1 VNPKIEIRKGTP
13 EDLNQ
18 LLKAQVQM
26 AYESESVHLDE
37 QSLKAGLQ
45 AVLSDS
51 SLGQYWIAFSSEGS
65 FLGTLMITREWSD
78 WRNGFV
84 LWIQSV
90 FVAPEFRRQGIY
102 RALYSFIKQKAED
115 DPLIVG
121 VRLYV
126 EKENERAIQTYRR
139 LGMNSDRYVVCEWL
153 KTSH

>member
-1 VNPKIEIRKGTP
+1 MNPKIEIRKGTP

-51 SLGQYWIAFSSEGS
+51 SLGQYWIAFSSQRS

>member
-51 SLGQYWIAFSSEGS
+51 SLGQYWIAFSSQRS